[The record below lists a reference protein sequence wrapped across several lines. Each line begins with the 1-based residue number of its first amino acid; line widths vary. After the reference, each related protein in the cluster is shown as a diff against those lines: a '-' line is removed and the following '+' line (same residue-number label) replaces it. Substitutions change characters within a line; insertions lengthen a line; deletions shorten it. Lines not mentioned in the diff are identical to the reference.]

1 VNVTSP
7 VAPVATWGYR
17 AVGAAVFLTTL
28 AVYTITLTPSCPFW
42 DSGEFIA
49 TSQVL
54 GIPHPPGTPLYVL
67 IGRLFAMVPVA
78 TVAVRVNWLS
88 ALASALAVLF
98 TFLLTVRLL
107 RYTQGG
113 ERTGADEVIAWT
125 GGACAAFFVAFS
137 NTFWES
143 AIEAEVYAL
152 SSWMQVFILYLGV
165 KWWEGLE
172 RGEGDNRLLVAW
184 YLCFLCVSIH
194 LGTFLVMPSLVL
206 LVLMVN
212 WRSLLSPRNLAW
224 AVVLAGVGLS
234 VHFYLYLR
242 AHANPPINE
251 GDPETWQA
259 LKSLLMRDQY
269 GSRPM
274 LPRSTTW
281 AFQFGMF
288 FRYFFEQ
295 YVLHAKLG
303 TLGGT
308 LPVAIGLF
316 GAVLHGLRHR
326 KTFAYLGLTV
336 FLTTIGLLV
345 YLNFT
350 DHEVRERDYFYSSG
364 FHFYAI
370 WIGMGLA
377 FLLEWLRERWALL
390 RRREALGL
398 ACLAAVG
405 VSLLPMVHHWYT
417 HDRRGYYVASD
428 YAHNMLA
435 PLAKDSFIFTNGDN
449 DTFPLWYI
457 QQVENFRKDV
467 RVINLSL
474 LNTDW
479 YIRQLRDEAPRVP
492 MVISDAE
499 TRLARDYGYLPN
511 PKTGEPELV
520 NHRMVHNIL
529 EANQGRRVPYFA
541 VTVPDHHGL
550 DPRMVFEG
558 LVLRIEPEGYQGAP
572 GVVPS
577 GRSWMDSARVRQN
590 IYETFRYRNLF
601 DADGNFLA
609 RPYKDDNSRRLTQNY
624 ASAHMQLA
632 YAYRREGRH
641 PQAVAEVERVLR
653 MFPEFPQVEGVLGVF
668 YLDAGDTARALAYF
682 RDRERTRPTS
692 DLLYYYGVTLNYA
705 GQVDSAVAKFLRAGE
720 LDPQEVQAYKAA
732 YMLLMERGR
741 RREADGVL
749 EIMIRKHPDDPEIRA
764 YLGLADTAGRG
775 SWAGGAAGPAA
786 GAPSSVPPG
795 TP

>member
-1 VNVTSP
+1 VNDTSP
-7 VAPVATWGYR
+7 VAPTSTWGYR
-17 AVGAAVFLTTL
+17 AVAAAVFLTTL
-28 AVYTITLTPSCPFW
+28 AVYSITLTPSCPFW

-88 ALASALAVLF
+88 ALSSALAVLF

-107 RYTQGG
+107 RYTQGE
-113 ERTGADEVIAWT
+113 ERTRADEVIAWT

-172 RGEGDNRLLVAW
+172 RGEGDNRLLAAW
-184 YLCFLCVSIH
+184 YLCWLCVGVH

-206 LVLMVN
+206 LVLMVH

-224 AVVLAGVGLS
+224 AAGLALVGLS

-242 AHANPPINE
+242 AHANPPVNE
-251 GDPETWQA
+251 GDPETWQS
-259 LKSLLMRDQY
+259 LRYLLMREQY
-269 GSRPM
+269 GSRPI
-274 LPRSTTW
+274 LPRSAPW

-295 YVLHAKLG
+295 YVLHSKLG

-326 KTFAYLGLTV
+326 KTFVYLALTV

-350 DHEVRERDYFYSSG
+350 DHEVRERDYFYTSG

-377 FLLEWLRERWALL
+377 FLIEWLRERWAPL
-390 RRREALGL
+390 RRPELLGG
-398 ACLAAVG
+398 ACLAAVL
-405 VSLLPMVHHWYT
+405 VSLMPMAHNWYT

-457 QQVENFRKDV
+457 QQVEDFRKDV

-479 YIRQLRDEAPRVP
+479 YIRQLRDEEPKVP
-492 MVISDAE
+492 MAISDVE
-499 TRLARDYGYLPN
+499 LVVARDYGYLPN
-511 PKTGEPELV
+511 PKTGEPEMV

-529 EANQGRRVPYFA
+529 DANRGGRVPYFA

-558 LVLRIEPEGYQGAP
+558 LVLRIERDGYAAGP
-572 GVVPS
+572 GIIPS
-577 GRSWMDSARVRQN
+577 GRNFMDTSLVRRN
-590 IYETFRYRNLF
+590 CYTVFRYRNLF

-632 YAYRREGRH
+632 YAYRRAGQH
-641 PQAVAEVERVLR
+641 AAAVAEVERVAR

-668 YLDAGDTARALAYF
+668 YFDAGDTARALAYF
-682 RDRERTRPTS
+682 RERERLRPTS
-692 DLLYYYGVTLNYA
+692 DVLYYYGVTLNFL
-705 GQVDSAVAKFLRAGE
+705 GQTDSAVAKFLRAGD
-720 LDPQEVQAYKAA
+720 LDPTEVQAYKAA
-732 YMLLMERGR
+732 YMLLMEGGR
-741 RREADGVL
+741 RQEADSVL
-749 EIMIRKHPDDPEIRA
+749 EILIRKHPDDPEIRA
-764 YLGLADTAGRG
+764 YLGQADSSGR
-775 SWAGGAAGPAA
+775 SNWAGGAAGSAA
-786 GAPSSVPPG
+786 GAPPAVR
-795 TP
+795 

>member
-1 VNVTSP
+1 MNVHSP
-7 VAPVATWGYR
+7 IAPSSNWGYR
-17 AVGAAVFLTTL
+17 AVAGAVFLTAL
-28 AVYTITLTPSCPFW
+28 AVYSITLTPSCPFW

-49 TSQVL
+49 TANVL

-67 IGRLFAMVPVA
+67 IGRLFAMVPIA

-107 RYTQGG
+107 RYTQGE
-113 ERTGADEVIAWT
+113 ERTRADEVIAWA
-125 GGACAAFFVAFS
+125 GGAAAAFFVAFS

-172 RGEGDNRLLVAW
+172 RGEGDNRLLAAW
-184 YLCFLCVSIH
+184 YLCWLTVGIH

-224 AVVLAGVGLS
+224 AVVLAVVGLS

-242 AHANPPINE
+242 AMANPPINE
-251 GDPETWQA
+251 GDPQTWE
-259 LKSLLMRDQY
+259 SLRAMLMREQY
-269 GSRPM
+269 GSRPPF
-274 LPRSTTW
+274 PRSAPW
-281 AFQFGMF
+281 SFQFGMF

-295 YVLHAKLG
+295 YVLHPSLG
-303 TLGGT
+303 TLAGA
-308 LPVAIGLF
+308 LPIAVGLF
-316 GAVLHGLRHR
+316 GAVMHGLRHR
-326 KTFAYLGLTV
+326 KTFVYFGLTV
-336 FLTTIGLLV
+336 LLTTVGLLV

-350 DHEVRERDYFYSSG
+350 DHEVRERDYFYTSG
-364 FHFYAI
+364 FHFYAV

-390 RRREALGL
+390 RRREAMGA

-405 VSLLPMVHHWYT
+405 VSLLPLGTHWHT

-435 PLAKDSFIFTNGDN
+435 PLARNSFIFTNGDN

-457 QQVENFRKDV
+457 QEVEGFRKDV

-479 YIRQLRDEAPRVP
+479 YIQQLRDEEPRVP
-492 MVISDAE
+492 MSLSDAE
-499 TRLARDYGYLPN
+499 LGIVRTYGVLPN
-511 PKTGEPELV
+511 PQTGEPEMV
-520 NHRMVHNIL
+520 NHRMVLNIL
-529 EANQGRRVPYFA
+529 AANQGRRTAYFA

-550 DPRMVFEG
+550 DERMVFEG
-558 LVLRIEPEGYQGAP
+558 LALRIEGEGYAGGA
-572 GVVPS
+572 GVVRS
-577 GRSWMDSARVRQN
+577 GRTWMDTSLVRRNLYQ
-590 IYETFRYRNLF
+590 TFRYRNLF
-601 DADGNFLA
+601 DAQGNFVEK
-609 RPYKDDNSRRLTQNY
+609 PYKDDNSRRLTQNY

-632 YAYRREGRH
+632 YAYRRAGRLRD
-641 PQAVAEVERVLR
+641 AVGEVERVGR
-653 MFPEFPQVEGVLGVF
+653 MFPDFPQVEGVLGYF
-668 YLDAGDTARALAYF
+668 YYDAGDTAKALDYF
-682 RDRERTRPTS
+682 RERERRRPTS
-692 DLLYYYGVTLNYA
+692 DLLYYHGLMLSDL
-705 GQVDSAVAKFLRAGE
+705 GQTDSAVVKLLHAGE
-720 LDPQEVQAYKAA
+720 LDPTEVQAYKVA
-732 YMLLMERGR
+732 YMLLMEKGR
-741 RREADGVL
+741 REEADRVL
-749 EIMIRKHPDDPEIRA
+749 ETLIQKHPDDPEIRQ
-764 YLGLADTAGRG
+764 YLGRSEAPGSG
-775 SWAGGAAGPAA
+775 SWTGGAEGSGT
-786 GAPSSVPPG
+786 GAPPPA
-795 TP
+795 PPAQP